1 MRGIPVRVEIGPK
14 DIENGKCV
22 IARRDNG
29 EKIEVALGDVEAKVA
44 ELIVD
49 IQNNMYKMAKEHRDE
64 HTYVARDFDE
74 FGKTFEENAL
84 IKARTVHDLAKNA
97 YVMAD
102 DSGLCIDALDGAPGI
117 YSARFCG
124 ENSTYPEKFA
134 KIFEMLKDVPE
145 EKRTAHFVCAIAV
158 VRPDGTEFTV
168 RGEVH
173 GILHEKPAGEGG
185 FGYDPIF
192 YVPEFGMTTAQMPR
206 EQKNSISHRGRA
218 LKAMAEKLKRELC

>member
-1 MRGIPVRVEIGPK
+1 MTKEFKLILATSNKDKAREIAEILSDTPFVVTTMKEEGYDPDIVE
-14 DIENGKCV
+14 D
-22 IARRDNG
+22 
-29 EKIEVALGDVEAKVA
+29 
-44 ELIVD
+44 
-49 IQNNMYKMAKEHRDE
+49 
-64 HTYVARDFDE
+64 
-74 FGKTFEENAL
+74 GKTFEENAL
-84 IKARTVHDLAKNA
+84 IKARAVHALAKGA

-145 EKRTAHFVCAIAV
+145 EKRTAKFVCSIAV
-158 VRPDGTEFTV
+158 VRPDGSEFTV
-168 RGEVH
+168 RGEVC
-173 GILHEKPAGEGG
+173 GVLHEKPMGDGG

-192 YVPEFGMTTAQMPR
+192 YVPEFGMTTAQMPP

-218 LKAMAEKLKRELC
+218 LRKMVEELSKEK